1 LASPNKEDQLRRI
14 LYELQMMEGTAQ
26 VLQQR
31 LQILSSAQQ
40 ELRLSQQS
48 LNDMKG
54 IKPDTP
60 MLVPI
65 GGAAFI
71 HAKTGSIDKVI
82 VGVGADVS
90 VEMEF
95 PKALEDINKRLE
107 EVEKT
112 LTSVEEQLG
121 QVLAQMQSHQEVG
134 NRLSAELQ
142 GGAVNVR

>member
-1 LASPNKEDQLRRI
+1 MASPNKEDQLRRI

-65 GGAAFI
+65 GGGAFI

-112 LTSVEEQLG
+112 LASVEEQLG

>member
-1 LASPNKEDQLRRI
+1 LASQSKEDQLRRI
-14 LYELQMMEGTAQ
+14 LYELQLMEGTAQ

-31 LQILSSAQQ
+31 MQVLTSAQA

-48 LNDMKG
+48 LNEMKEL
-54 IKPDTP
+54 KPDTP
-60 MLVPI
+60 ILVPV
-65 GGAAFI
+65 GGATFV
-71 HAKTGSIDKVI
+71 HAKTGGLDKVI

-90 VEMEF
+90 VEMEL
-95 PKALEDINKRLE
+95 PKALEDVNKRLE

-121 QVLAQMQSHQEVG
+121 QVIAQMQSHQEAG

-142 GGAVNVR
+142 GEATSVR

>member
-31 LQILSSAQQ
+31 LQILSSAQA
-40 ELRLSQQS
+40 ELRVSQQS
-48 LNDMKG
+48 LNDMKEL
-54 IKPDTP
+54 KPDTP

-71 HAKTGSIDKVI
+71 HAKTGALDKII

-95 PKALEDINKRLE
+95 PKALDDINKRLE

-112 LTSVEEQLG
+112 LASVEEQLG

-142 GGAVNVR
+142 GGAANVR

>member
-1 LASPNKEDQLRRI
+1 MASPNKEDQLRRI

-31 LQILSSAQQ
+31 LQILTSAQQ
-40 ELRLSQQS
+40 ELRVSQQS
-48 LNDMKG
+48 LNDMKEL
-54 IKPDTP
+54 KPETP
-60 MLVPI
+60 MLIPI

-71 HAKTGSIDKVI
+71 HAKTGPIDKVI
-82 VGVGADVS
+82 VGIGADVS

-95 PKALEDINKRLE
+95 PKALEDVNKRLE

-112 LTSVEEQLG
+112 LASVEEQLG

-142 GGAVNVR
+142 GGTPNVR

>member
-1 LASPNKEDQLRRI
+1 
-14 LYELQMMEGTAQ
+14 MMEGTAQ

-31 LQILSSAQQ
+31 LQILSSAQA
-40 ELRLSQQS
+40 ELRVSQQS
-48 LNDMKG
+48 LNDMKEL
-54 IKPDTP
+54 KPDTP

-90 VEMEF
+90 IEMEL

-112 LTSVEEQLG
+112 LASVEEQLG

-142 GGAVNVR
+142 GGATNVR

>member
-1 LASPNKEDQLRRI
+1 MASPGKEDQLRRI

-31 LQILSSAQQ
+31 LQILSSAQA
-40 ELRLSQQS
+40 ELRVSQQS
-48 LNDMKG
+48 LNDMKEL
-54 IKPDTP
+54 KPDTP

-90 VEMEF
+90 IEMEL

-112 LTSVEEQLG
+112 LASVEEQLG

-142 GGAVNVR
+142 GGATNVR

>member
-1 LASPNKEDQLRRI
+1 MASPGKEDQLRRI

-31 LQILSSAQQ
+31 LQILSSAQA
-40 ELRLSQQS
+40 ELRVSRQS
-48 LNDMKG
+48 LNEIKEL
-54 IKPDTP
+54 KPDTP

-90 VEMEF
+90 IEMEL

-112 LTSVEEQLG
+112 LASVEEQLG

-142 GGAVNVR
+142 GGATNVR

>member
-48 LNDMKG
+48 LNEMREV
-54 IKPDTP
+54 KPDTP

-95 PKALEDINKRLE
+95 PKALEDVNKRLE